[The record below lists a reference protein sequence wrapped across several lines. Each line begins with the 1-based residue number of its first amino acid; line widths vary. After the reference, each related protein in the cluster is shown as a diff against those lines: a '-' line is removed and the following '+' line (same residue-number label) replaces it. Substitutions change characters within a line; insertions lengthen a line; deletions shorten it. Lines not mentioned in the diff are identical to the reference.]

1 MPGSPDYKIKHEDI
15 ALNSSTEELTTTPV
29 SSSNN
34 NRNPFKNFVYS
45 FKIEKDLEVGY
56 DDITTP
62 DDLLKDYQVKLIAL
76 ATCIGGGLFVSSAAA
91 ISSAGSG
98 GTLVGYAIVAGLM
111 FLIVQSLGEL
121 TSSYPVKGNFL
132 VYNSRFID
140 ESWAFAMNWNYC
152 LQWIVAIPI
161 SLVSASLT
169 IQYWTDKVNPAAW
182 VAILWVVLVGISI
195 FGVKG
200 YGFGESLFSL
210 VKVIAII
217 MFVIAAIILTAGG
230 GTQGYIGGKN
240 WHPPFVN
247 GFHGCCNTLV
257 NAAYAFSGTELTAIA
272 AAETSNPRK
281 SLHKAMKQIFWRIL
295 VFYMLAIIMVCFL
308 VRYDDPSLLGNSK
321 WPVSPF
327 VIGLSNGGIKVL
339 PSIINAAILVAL
351 LSAANASVFATYK
364 PLVALA
370 EAGHGPKFL
379 AYVDRK
385 GRPMYSILI
394 AVGFGLI
401 SLAGGSDGGSEML
414 LWMLAISGLSAI
426 LLWGSVSLAHIRV
439 HRAYKIQGI
448 DAANVPFKAFGGV
461 IGAYFAFLVSFL
473 IIAAQFYVALY
484 PIGGKKILDASN
496 FFQAFL
502 AVPIVIVFYIGHK
515 IWTKNWSLYIKAKDM
530 DVTTGRSMM
539 DLEVI
544 KQEIEDDKQLLARKP
559 FWYKFLNFWC

>member
-1 MPGSPDYKIKHEDI
+1 MSSPDYKMKHEDI
-15 ALNSSTEELTTTPV
+15 VLNSSSDELTA
-29 SSSNN
+29 SESNKHS
-34 NRNPFKNFVYS
+34 FKDFVYS
-45 FKIEKDLEVGY
+45 FKIDRDLEVGY
-56 DDITTP
+56 EDITTP

-91 ISSAGSG
+91 ISSAGAG
-98 GTLVGYAIVAGLM
+98 GTLVGYSIVAGLM

-121 TSSYPVKGNFL
+121 TSTYPVKGNFL
-132 VYNSRFID
+132 VYNSRFLD

-200 YGFGESLFSL
+200 YGYSESLFSL
-210 VKVIAII
+210 IKVIAII
-217 MFVIAAIILTAGG
+217 MFVIAAIVLTAGG
-230 GTQGYIGGKN
+230 GKQGYIGGAN

-247 GFHGCCNTLV
+247 GLPGCCNTLV
-257 NAAYAFSGTELTAIA
+257 NAAYSFSGTELTAIA
-272 AAETSNPRK
+272 AAETANPRK
-281 SLHKAMKQIFWRIL
+281 ALRKAMKQIFWRIL
-295 VFYMLAIIMVCFL
+295 VFYMLAITMVCFL

-327 VIGLSNGGIKVL
+327 VIGLSNGGIKAL
-339 PSIINAAILVAL
+339 PDIINAAILVAL

-379 AYVDRK
+379 GYVDRK

-401 SLAGGSDGGSEML
+401 GLAGASDGGSEML

-439 HRAYKIQGI
+439 HRAYKVQGI
-448 DAANVPFKAFGGV
+448 DTENVPFRAIGG
-461 IGAYFAFLVSFL
+461 IWGAYCAFLVSFL
-473 IIAAQFYVALY
+473 ILVAQFYIALY
-484 PIGGKKILDASN
+484 PIGGERLNASN
-496 FFQAFL
+496 FFKAYL
-502 AVPIVIVFYIGHK
+502 AVPIVVVFYAGHK
-515 IWTKNWSLYIKAKDM
+515 IWTRNWSLYIRAKDM

-544 KQEIEDDKQLLARKP
+544 KQEIADDKELLARKP
-559 FWYKFLNFWC
+559 LWYKFFNFWC

>member
-1 MPGSPDYKIKHEDI
+1 MPSPDYKMKHEDI
-15 ALNSSTEELTTTPV
+15 ALNSSTEELTRPV
-29 SSSNN
+29 ASNSN
-34 NRNPFKNFVYS
+34 FKDFVTS
-45 FKIEKDLEVGY
+45 FKIDRDLEVGY
-56 DDITTP
+56 DDISTP
-62 DDLLKDYQVKLIAL
+62 DDSLKDYQVRLIAL
-76 ATCIGGGLFVSSAAA
+76 ATCIGGGLFVSSAQA
-91 ISSAGSG
+91 ISSAGAG

-111 FLIVQSLGEL
+111 FLIIQSLGEL
-121 TSSYPVKGNFL
+121 TSTYPVKGNFL

-161 SLVSASLT
+161 SLVSCSLT
-169 IQYWTDKVNPAAW
+169 IQYWTDEVNSAAW
-182 VAILWVVLVGISI
+182 VAIFWVILVGISI

-200 YGFGESLFSL
+200 YGFGESVFSL

-217 MFVIAAIILTAGG
+217 IFIVAAIVLTAGG
-230 GTQGYIGGKN
+230 GSQGYIGGKN
-240 WHPPFVN
+240 WKPPFVH

-257 NAAYAFSGTELTAIA
+257 NAAYAFSGTELTAIS

-281 SLHKAMKQIFWRIL
+281 SLRKAMKQIFWRIL
-295 VFYMLAIIMVCFL
+295 VFYMFAIIMVCFI

-339 PSIINAAILVAL
+339 PSIINACILVAM

-370 EAGHGPKFL
+370 NAGHGPKFL

-394 AVGFGLI
+394 AVGFGFI
-401 SLAGGSDGGSEML
+401 GLAGGSSGGSEML

-426 LLWGSVSLAHIRV
+426 LLWASVSLIHIRV
-439 HRAYKIQGI
+439 YRAYEVQGI
-448 DAANVPFKAFGGV
+448 DTENIPFKAFGGV
-461 IGAYFAFLVSFL
+461 WGAYFSLLLNFL
-473 IIAAQFYVALY
+473 ILAAQFYVALY
-484 PIGGKKILDASN
+484 PIGGDNLNPTS
-496 FFQAFL
+496 FFQAYL

-515 IWTKNWSLYIKAKDM
+515 VWTRSWSFYIRAKDM

-539 DLEVI
+539 DIELI
-544 KQEIEDDKQLLARKP
+544 KQEIADDKELLARKP
-559 FWYKFLNFWC
+559 LWYRFFNFWC